1 MFIHHLSDLVHL
13 PNLQSY
19 DLSSL
24 KAICVTGSIIP
35 STLRRKLKQLAP
47 FVTNQYGATEM
58 LGIHLS
64 HPLDP
69 AYVLDSA
76 AVYPTGG
83 IEVKIV
89 DQKGET
95 VPIDTRGEICI
106 RGYAVFKYYW
116 MDEKLTKDAKDE
128 NGWWH
133 TRDLGIMDDKGYFR
147 VLGRNTDLIVIKEA
161 INVAPLELEAV
172 LYEHEA
178 VADALVVG
186 VPDERSFEE
195 VCACIKLNK
204 EKPVTV
210 NGDDI

>member
-1 MFIHHLSDLVHL
+1 
-13 PNLQSY
+13 
-19 DLSSL
+19 
-24 KAICVTGSIIP
+24 
-35 STLRRKLKQLAP
+35 
-47 FVTNQYGATEM
+47 M

-89 DQKGET
+89 NEKGET

-147 VLGRNTDLIVIKEA
+147 DLIVIKEA

-178 VADALVVG
+178 EADALVVG

-204 EKPVTV
+204 ENPVTV
-210 NGDDI
+210 NGDDIREYCEGKVSTLLMPKYVLFVDKFPTTDTGKFHRRRMVEEASRLLKLKPVT